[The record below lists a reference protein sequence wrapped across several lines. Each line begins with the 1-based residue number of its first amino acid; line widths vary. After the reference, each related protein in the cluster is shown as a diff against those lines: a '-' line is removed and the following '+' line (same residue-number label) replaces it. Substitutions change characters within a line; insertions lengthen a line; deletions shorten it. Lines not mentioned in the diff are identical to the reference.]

1 RESASVSG
9 MAKCSSSA
17 ILPCMLSPSAALDRR
32 RRVNLN
38 MLLPRF
44 LRRENRAWP
53 SWHGFGHPLG
63 GAPCLVPFRGK
74 GDDDSRADE
83 HPPELHAGIAAADQP
98 GPARLGRALARHLLG
113 RDLP

>member
-1 RESASVSG
+1 

-17 ILPCMLSPSAALDRR
+17 ILPCMLSPFAALDRR
-32 RRVNLN
+32 RYVNLN

-44 LRRENRAWP
+44 CAGKIARGRPGMVLAI
-53 SWHGFGHPLG
+53 PL
-63 GAPCLVPFRGK
+63 AEPLVPFRGK

-98 GPARLGRALARHLLG
+98 APARPGRALARHLLG
-113 RDLP
+113 RDLPDRRGADRVD